1 MKPLQAVA
9 VGPLTKRKR
18 LSTVN
23 GVYTYDL
30 LGVAAPVVT
39 TGKILYSETCL
50 RKLKWNE
57 QVTDDIRDPG
67 ISG

>member
-1 MKPLQAVA
+1 MIISLKQR
-9 VGPLTKRKR
+9 KRKIKPR
-18 LSTVN
+18 AKLN
-23 GVYTYDL
+23 HNIYTHDL

-50 RKLKWNE
+50 HKLKWNE
-57 QVTDDIRDPG
+57 QVPDDIRDPG